1 MQLFE
6 QAFEL
11 SKN

>member
-1 MQLFE
+1 MIHRLLE

-11 SKN
+11 Y